1 MGITIGISSTVVMLA
16 LGRGVQDQIEQSF
29 SRAGVSLLTVIPRTP
44 PGASGSAQSYKLYW
58 TDYEVLVAPGRIPHL
73 LDAVPLA
80 SSMTDVLWQ
89 NRRLRGRLLGATAA
103 YRQSAGLRLALGE
116 FLSDE
121 DDQSMRLV
129 AVLGSRL
136 ASDLYTQ
143 GAYPLDTS
151 LSVAGK
157 RFRVIGVLA
166 PTRTENG
173 LSGHRSIPYDA
184 KTSASGCIGQRITV
198 WWTKSGFRVG
208 DRDQVDDA
216 RRAIE
221 EVLRPHRGVG
231 PLDQD
236 NFRVVTMEAGREAV
250 QGIADSLTLFLAAIA
265 GISLFCRR
273 CRSNQH
279 HARQP
284 GRTHSRNRNPV
295 CSRGDGQGHHG
306 HVPLGKCHPLW
317 DWRGHGDFPLCIRC
331 RAHPGLV
338 RHPSQTE
345 HRHCGTGLGCQPDCG
360 FAGGNLSGTS
370 GTTPGSGPKHCAAC
384 DCSTASAE
392 FECRSGVKRKSRPR
406 MAGDS
411 LLFQQHYACFG
422 IHWGAC
428 PTRSGPA
435 RCGVRC

>member
-1 MGITIGISSTVVMLA
+1 MNLASHLRTALEVLLQHRVRSGLTVMGITIGISSTVVMLA

-29 SRAGVSLLTVIPRTP
+29 SQAGVTLLTVIPRTP

-89 NRRLRGRLLGATAA
+89 NRRVRGRLLGATAA
-103 YRQSAGLRLALGE
+103 YQQSAGLRLALGE
-116 FLSDE
+116 FLFDE
-121 DDQSMRLV
+121 DDRSMRLV

-166 PTRTENG
+166 PTRTETDYQVIVPFHTMQKR
-173 LSGHRSIPYDA
+173 LRRVASVSGSPVVDEI
-184 KTSASGCIGQRITV
+184 RI
-198 WWTKSGFRVG
+198 RVG
-208 DRDQVDDA
+208 NRDQVDDA

-236 NFRVVTMEAGREAV
+236 NFRVVTMEAGREEV

-265 GISLFCRR
+265 GISLFVGGVGVTNIMLVSLGERTREIGIRYAVGATVRDITAMFLWESVILCWIGGVTGISLCAYGVVLIRALSDIPAKLSIDTVVLALAVSLTVGLLAGIYPALRARR
-273 CRSNQH
+273 LAPAEALRS
-279 HARQP
+279 
-284 GRTHSRNRNPV
+284 
-295 CSRGDGQGHHG
+295 
-306 HVPLGKCHPLW
+306 L
-317 DWRGHGDFPLCIRC
+317 
-331 RAHPGLV
+331 
-338 RHPSQTE
+338 
-345 HRHCGTGLGCQPDCG
+345 
-360 FAGGNLSGTS
+360 
-370 GTTPGSGPKHCAAC
+370 
-384 DCSTASAE
+384 
-392 FECRSGVKRKSRPR
+392 
-406 MAGDS
+406 
-411 LLFQQHYACFG
+411 
-422 IHWGAC
+422 
-428 PTRSGPA
+428 
-435 RCGVRC
+435 

>member
-1 MGITIGISSTVVMLA
+1 MNLASHLRTALEVLLQHRVRSGLTVMGITIGISSTVVMLA

-29 SRAGVSLLTVIPRTP
+29 SRAGVTLLTVIPRTP

-89 NRRLRGRLLGATAA
+89 NRRVRVRLLGATAA
-103 YRQSAGLRLALGE
+103 HRQSAGLRLALGE

-121 DDQSMRLV
+121 DDRSMRLV

-166 PTRTENG
+166 PTRTETDYQVIVPFRTMQKR
-173 LSGHRSIPYDA
+173 LRRAESVSGSPVVDEI
-184 KTSASGCIGQRITV
+184 RI
-198 WWTKSGFRVG
+198 RVG

-216 RRAIE
+216 RRTIE

-265 GISLFCRR
+265 GISLFVGGVGVTNIMLVSLGERTREIGIRYAVGATVRDITAMFLWESVILCGIGGVTGISLCAYGVVLIRALSDIPAKLSIDTVVLALAVSLTVGLLAGIYPALRARR
-273 CRSNQH
+273 LAPAEALRS
-279 HARQP
+279 
-284 GRTHSRNRNPV
+284 
-295 CSRGDGQGHHG
+295 
-306 HVPLGKCHPLW
+306 L
-317 DWRGHGDFPLCIRC
+317 
-331 RAHPGLV
+331 
-338 RHPSQTE
+338 
-345 HRHCGTGLGCQPDCG
+345 
-360 FAGGNLSGTS
+360 
-370 GTTPGSGPKHCAAC
+370 
-384 DCSTASAE
+384 
-392 FECRSGVKRKSRPR
+392 
-406 MAGDS
+406 
-411 LLFQQHYACFG
+411 
-422 IHWGAC
+422 
-428 PTRSGPA
+428 
-435 RCGVRC
+435 

>member
-1 MGITIGISSTVVMLA
+1 MNLASHLRTALEVLLQHRVRSGLTVMGITIGISSTVVMLA

-89 NRRLRGRLLGATAA
+89 NRRVRGRLLGATAA

-121 DDQSMRLV
+121 DDRSMRLV

-157 RFRVIGVLA
+157 RFRVIGVLV
-166 PTRTENG
+166 PTRTETDYQVIVPFHTMQKR
-173 LSGHRSIPYDA
+173 LRRVASVSGSPVVDEI
-184 KTSASGCIGQRITV
+184 RI
-198 WWTKSGFRVG
+198 RVG

-265 GISLFCRR
+265 GISLFVGGVGVTNIMLVSLGERTREIGIRYAVGATVRDITAMFLWESVILCGIGGVTGISLCAYGVVLIRALSDIPAKLSIDTVVLAIAVSLTVGLLAGIYPALRARR
-273 CRSNQH
+273 LAPAEALRS
-279 HARQP
+279 
-284 GRTHSRNRNPV
+284 
-295 CSRGDGQGHHG
+295 
-306 HVPLGKCHPLW
+306 L
-317 DWRGHGDFPLCIRC
+317 
-331 RAHPGLV
+331 
-338 RHPSQTE
+338 
-345 HRHCGTGLGCQPDCG
+345 
-360 FAGGNLSGTS
+360 
-370 GTTPGSGPKHCAAC
+370 
-384 DCSTASAE
+384 
-392 FECRSGVKRKSRPR
+392 
-406 MAGDS
+406 
-411 LLFQQHYACFG
+411 
-422 IHWGAC
+422 
-428 PTRSGPA
+428 
-435 RCGVRC
+435 

>member
-1 MGITIGISSTVVMLA
+1 MNLASHLRTALEVLLQHRVRSGLTVMGITIGISSTVVMLA

-89 NRRLRGRLLGATAA
+89 NRQVRGRLLGATAA

-121 DDQSMRLV
+121 DDRSMRLV

-166 PTRTENG
+166 PTRTETDYQVIVPFHTMQKR
-173 LSGHRSIPYDA
+173 LRRVASVSGSPVVDEI
-184 KTSASGCIGQRITV
+184 RI
-198 WWTKSGFRVG
+198 RVG

-221 EVLRPHRGVG
+221 DVLRPHRGVG

-236 NFRVVTMEAGREAV
+236 NFRVVTMEAGRKAV

-265 GISLFCRR
+265 GISLFVGGVGVTNIMLVSLGERTREIGIRYAVGATVRDITAMFLWESVILCGIGGVTGISLCAYGVVLIRALSDIPAKLSIDTVVLALAVSLTVGLLAGIYPALRARR
-273 CRSNQH
+273 LAPAEALRS
-279 HARQP
+279 
-284 GRTHSRNRNPV
+284 
-295 CSRGDGQGHHG
+295 
-306 HVPLGKCHPLW
+306 L
-317 DWRGHGDFPLCIRC
+317 
-331 RAHPGLV
+331 
-338 RHPSQTE
+338 
-345 HRHCGTGLGCQPDCG
+345 
-360 FAGGNLSGTS
+360 
-370 GTTPGSGPKHCAAC
+370 
-384 DCSTASAE
+384 
-392 FECRSGVKRKSRPR
+392 
-406 MAGDS
+406 
-411 LLFQQHYACFG
+411 
-422 IHWGAC
+422 
-428 PTRSGPA
+428 
-435 RCGVRC
+435 